1 MKTFF
6 DYLAE
11 NKKSYQFK
19 ISVAGDH
26 TGMSEHMH
34 SALTKYGVQKFSQGK
49 RTPIQER
56 PLEFPNMQ
64 NIEIVHFEADLT
76 YPTTPA
82 VLEEYLGTVCNVPRS
97 HIRVRNSADPV
108 NVTYE
113 ETGKKT
119 EIYTPL
125 LDTEQLESVSG
136 QDMAGQNRVMSLLK
150 ELEVARKENA
160 YGAYD
165 TAKKEKK

>member
-11 NKKSYQFK
+11 NKKVYQFK

-26 TGMSEHMH
+26 KGMSDNLH
-34 SALTKYGVQKFSQGK
+34 SALTKYGVKKFSEGK
-49 RTPIQER
+49 RTPIQES

-64 NIEIVHFEADLT
+64 NIEVVHFETDLT

-82 VLEEYLGTVCNVPRS
+82 VLEEYLGSICNVPRS
-97 HIRVRNSADPV
+97 HIRVRNLADPV
-108 NVTYE
+108 NTTYA
-113 ETGKKT
+113 ETSKKT
-119 EIYTPL
+119 EVYTSL
-125 LDTEQLESVSG
+125 LDTEQMESVSG
-136 QDMAGQNRVMSLLK
+136 QEFAGQNRVMSLLK
-150 ELEVARKENA
+150 ELEVARKENP

-165 TAKKEKK
+165 ISKTEKK

>member
-1 MKTFF
+1 MKNFF
-6 DYLAE
+6 EYLAE
-11 NKKSYQFK
+11 NKKTYQFK

-26 TGMSEHMH
+26 EGINERIRV
-34 SALTKYGVQKFSQGK
+34 ALEKYGIQKFSNGK

-64 NIEIVHFEADLT
+64 NIEIVHFEADLS

-82 VLEEYLGTVCNVPRS
+82 VLEEYIGSVCSVPRS
-97 HIRVRNSADPV
+97 HIRVRNTADPV
-108 NVTYE
+108 NVEYE
-113 ETGKKT
+113 KPLQKT

-125 LDTEQLESVSG
+125 LGNENLESVSG
-136 QDMAGQNRVMSLLK
+136 QPMAGQSRVMSLLK
-150 ELEVARKENA
+150 ELETARKENS

-165 TAKKEKK
+165 TAEAKK